1 MKKSVIQLHEIQIV
15 KNKVFYKY
23 TYSPNL
29 DIYFKNCDDLFIS
42 YDFDVKDIP
51 KSILAIP
58 WLSNFMTIAWFT
70 GSTIIVDEMDSEFVE
85 CLSILK
91 KGFATTYPEIL
102 SKKSDLIVHNLVK
115 NNYQENK
122 EAMLFSGGLDA
133 WTTFLKHKDKKFD
146 LITILGS
153 DIELHDVKKVE
164 LIKASYNENPL
175 LAELKA
181 HFISCNF
188 RNFYNRKIERLIYFN
203 FVDWWTLVQ
212 HGLALTGATAPLAYF
227 YGFSKV
233 FIASSFSENERF
245 LWGSSG
251 FDNDIKFG
259 NTNIIH
265 DGREFNRIGKTEFV
279 VNQLEDL
286 KLEFPLRVCY
296 KHNFS
301 DFNCSSC
308 PKCLRMII
316 SLIFNNKNPN
326 DFGFQVNSTIYDV
339 LINQLKSNRFTFAD
353 SIFWTEIVVKIKSS
367 VLFYVF
373 ENQEIEKEKI
383 QLVLALL
390 NKNKRNYPSQIL
402 KFKKNKN
409 DLRNKWHLIKGNYKN
424 K

>member
-15 KNKVFYKY
+15 KNKVYYKY
-23 TYSPNL
+23 TYSSDL
-29 DIYFKNCDDLFIS
+29 RIYFKNCDDFFIS
-42 YDFDVKDIP
+42 YDFDVDQIP

-58 WLSNFMTIAWFT
+58 WLANFITISWLS
-70 GSTIIVDEMDSEFVE
+70 GCTIIVDEMDLHFVD
-85 CLSILK
+85 CLTILK
-91 KGFATTYPEIL
+91 KGFSITYPEIV
-102 SKKSDLIVHNLVK
+102 SKNSELFVEKLVD
-115 NNYQENK
+115 NTYEVNK

-133 WTTFLKHKDKKFD
+133 WTTFLKHRNKKFD
-146 LITILGS
+146 LITIQGS
-153 DIELHDVKKVE
+153 DIELKDDKKLD
-164 LIKASYNENPL
+164 LIKKSYKENPL
-175 LAELKA
+175 LAELNV
-181 HFISCNF
+181 HFITCNF

-212 HGLALTGATAPLAYF
+212 HGLALTGATAPLAYH
-227 YGFSKV
+227 YGFSNV

-245 LWGSSG
+245 LWGSSE

-316 SLIFNNKNPN
+316 SLILNNKNPN

-353 SIFWTEIVVKIKSS
+353 SIFWSEINTKMNSDFN
-367 VLFYVF
+367 LYVF
-373 ENQEIEKEKI
+373 ENEEVEKDKMLEIR
-383 QLVLALL
+383 ALII
-390 NKNKRNYPSQIL
+390 KNQQCFPGYAF
-402 KFKKNKN
+402 KFNRFKNE
-409 DLRNKWHLIKGNYKN
+409 LRNKWLSFKN
-424 K
+424 